1 MQSRA
6 RRIRQLL
13 AHCTIPR
20 SSSAVLGAHSGTAP
34 PALLCHPTPCL
45 LNREYL
51 HYIYQQ
57 SSWISKQQS
66 PPDCLSAQSCPTP
79 THPHYH
85 QPYTTSSTCHKPPPK
100 NSISQQK
107 QLLEELPTALTSPKS
122 QLHTAQRCPQPPAL
136 MHNEQH
142 LGRAGPHLL
151 LSPSWPMLALGQPPP
166 ASWALIA
173 PSCSHPC
180 LDGWTR

>member
-100 NSISQQK
+100 KQHFSTKAAPGRTPHSTHLSQK
-107 QLLEELPTALTSPKS
+107 PTAHCPALPPTTSTDAQRAAPGQGWPTPAPITQLANAGPGTAPSGQLGPDCSVLLTS
-122 QLHTAQRCPQPPAL
+122 
-136 MHNEQH
+136 
-142 LGRAGPHLL
+142 
-151 LSPSWPMLALGQPPP
+151 WP
-166 ASWALIA
+166 
-173 PSCSHPC
+173 
-180 LDGWTR
+180 

>member
-1 MQSRA
+1 M
-6 RRIRQLL
+6 
-13 AHCTIPR
+13 
-20 SSSAVLGAHSGTAP
+20 LGAHSGTVP

-51 HYIYQQ
+51 QRLYQQ

-100 NSISQQK
+100 KTAFLNKSSSWKNSPQHSP
-107 QLLEELPTALTSPKS
+107 LPKANCTLPSAAPN
-122 QLHTAQRCPQPPAL
+122 H
-136 MHNEQH
+136 QH
-142 LGRAGPHLL
+142 
-151 LSPSWPMLALGQPPP
+151 
-166 ASWALIA
+166 
-173 PSCSHPC
+173 
-180 LDGWTR
+180 

>member
-66 PPDCLSAQSCPTP
+66 PPNCLSAQSCPTP

-122 QLHTAQRCPQPPAL
+122 QHSPLPKANCTLPSAAPNH
-136 MHNEQH
+136 QH
-142 LGRAGPHLL
+142 
-151 LSPSWPMLALGQPPP
+151 
-166 ASWALIA
+166 
-173 PSCSHPC
+173 
-180 LDGWTR
+180 

>member
-13 AHCTIPR
+13 AHRTIPR

-85 QPYTTSSTCHKPPPK
+85 QPYTTSSTPKTAFLNKSSSWK
-100 NSISQQK
+100 NSPQHSPLPKASTHLSQK
-107 QLLEELPTALTSPKS
+107 PTAHCPALPPTTSTDAQRAAPGQGWPTPAPITQLANAGPGTAPSGQLGPDCSVLLTS
-122 QLHTAQRCPQPPAL
+122 
-136 MHNEQH
+136 
-142 LGRAGPHLL
+142 
-151 LSPSWPMLALGQPPP
+151 WP
-166 ASWALIA
+166 
-173 PSCSHPC
+173 
-180 LDGWTR
+180 

>member
-51 HYIYQQ
+51 QRLYQQ

-85 QPYTTSSTCHKPPPK
+85 QPYTTSSTCHKPPPPQK
-100 NSISQQK
+100 KQHFSTKAAPGRTPHSTHLSQK
-107 QLLEELPTALTSPKS
+107 PTAHCPALPPTTSTDAQRAAPGQGWPTPAPITQLANAGPGTAPSGQLGPDCSVLLTS
-122 QLHTAQRCPQPPAL
+122 
-136 MHNEQH
+136 
-142 LGRAGPHLL
+142 
-151 LSPSWPMLALGQPPP
+151 WP
-166 ASWALIA
+166 
-173 PSCSHPC
+173 
-180 LDGWTR
+180 

>member
-51 HYIYQQ
+51 QRLYQQ

-79 THPHYH
+79 THHHYH
-85 QPYTTSSTCHKPPPK
+85 QPYTTSSTPKTAFLNKSSSWK
-100 NSISQQK
+100 NSPQHSP
-107 QLLEELPTALTSPKS
+107 LPKANCTLPSA
-122 QLHTAQRCPQPPAL
+122 APQPPAL

-142 LGRAGPHLL
+142 LGRAGPHLP

-173 PSCSHPC
+173 PSCSHPG